1 MRHKVPS
8 KVAAAA
14 RKGLKLR
21 AQKKTGNANNRE
33 GYLVA
38 QRLVTNDCITTATLK
53 KIYSYHQRWKDAE
66 QTEIVRIN
74 SLLWGGTAAHSWSL
88 EELKDA

>member
-1 MRHKVPS
+1 MRHKVP
-8 KVAAAA
+8 KQVAAAA

-21 AQKKTGNANNRE
+21 SEKKTGNANNRE

-38 QRLVTNDCITTATLK
+38 QRLVNNDCITTATLK
-53 KIYSYHQRWKDAE
+53 KIFSYHQRWKDAE
-66 QTEIVRIN
+66 QTEIVKIN
-74 SLLWGGTAAHSWSL
+74 SLLWGGQAGHSWSM